1 MLVEITK
8 VPNAENSAIHLHPTD
23 NVAIARVPL
32 PAGTEL
38 RVDGL
43 PVLTRDAIPA
53 GHKVALWD
61 IGAGETVERYGQVIG
76 RAKVPID
83 AGRHIH
89 THNLSFE
96 ELVLDYEFPATE
108 IPIPGARAD
117 APTFLGYQREDGRVG
132 TRNYIAVVAASNC
145 AAHTA
150 DLIARSYEGVELPP
164 NVDGVVAFP
173 HGEGC
178 GHAFGPDVDQLRR
191 TLGGVL
197 VHPNVSA
204 ALILGLGCEVNQ
216 IDHYLGPGGP
226 RTNRLVGMTLQGSGG
241 TTGTLEAARREIAR
255 FFEQAA
261 AEAAR
266 SLPRFQNRAGAQL
279 RRLGFLLRHHRQP
292 GARLLLG
299 PAGRDGRHRPS
310 WPRRPRSSAPS
321 TCWSSARAIAK
332 SPTNCSGCIRR
343 YKEYLARFQGSF
355 DDNPSPGNKEG
366 GLSNILEKSLGA
378 VAKGGTSPLID
389 VYEYAE
395 RITAPGFTY
404 MNTPGYDPVSLTG
417 LAAGGCN
424 LIAFTT
430 GRGSAIG
437 FPTIPV
443 IKIATNSNTFRAMP
457 DNMDVNA
464 GAIADGESSVQ
475 QIGRQIFDSLLEIAS
490 GRRTCAERLGHKEF
504 VPGASVRSCRRR
516 RGIPHAVPPI
526 HRPIHYNKSTVCFEP
541 FRSAFWVPFCS
552 APPTPRRSPPSTN
565 RRWKPMSATSI
576 CCSRS

>member
-43 PVLTRDAIPA
+43 PLLTRDAIPA

-61 IGAGETVERYGQVIG
+61 IAAGETVERYGQMIG

-96 ELVLDYEFPATE
+96 ELVLDYEFPTTE
-108 IPIPGARAD
+108 IPIPGPRAD

-150 DLIARSYEGVELPP
+150 EMIARSYEGVEMPP
-164 NVDGVVAFP
+164 HVDGVVAFP

-216 IDHYLGPGGP
+216 IDHYLGPNGP

-241 TTGTLEAARREIAR
+241 TTGTLQAARREIAR
-255 FFEQAA
+255 FFEQAS
-261 AEAAR
+261 AEQRVPCPASKIVLGLNCGGSDSFSGITANPALGYCSDLLAEMGGTSVLAETPEIFGAEHLLVRRAR
-266 SLPRFQNRAGAQL
+266 NREIADK
-279 RRLGFLLRHHRQP
+279 LL
-292 GARLLLG
+292 
-299 PAGRDGRHRPS
+299 
-310 WPRRPRSSAPS
+310 
-321 TCWSSARAIAK
+321 
-332 SPTNCSGCIRR
+332 GCIRR
-343 YKEYLARFQGSF
+343 YKEYLSRFQGSF

-404 MNTPGYDPVSLTG
+404 HEYAGLRPGQ
-417 LAAGGCN
+417 
-424 LIAFTT
+424 
-430 GRGSAIG
+430 
-437 FPTIPV
+437 
-443 IKIATNSNTFRAMP
+443 P
-457 DNMDVNA
+457 D
-464 GAIADGESSVQ
+464 
-475 QIGRQIFDSLLEIAS
+475 
-490 GRRTCAERLGHKEF
+490 
-504 VPGASVRSCRRR
+504 RSRRR
-516 RGIPHAVPPI
+516 RLQPDRLHHRTRQRHRLPHHPGDQDRHQQQYLPRHARQHGRQCRGDLRWRIHGSTDRPPDLRLVTGDRL
-526 HRPIHYNKSTVCFEP
+526 RPP
-541 FRSAFWVPFCS
+541 DLRR
-552 APPTPRRSPPSTN
+552 TPRAQGIRPLAHWPRDVTVGCLFPSD
-565 RRWKPMSATSI
+565 AA
-576 CCSRS
+576 